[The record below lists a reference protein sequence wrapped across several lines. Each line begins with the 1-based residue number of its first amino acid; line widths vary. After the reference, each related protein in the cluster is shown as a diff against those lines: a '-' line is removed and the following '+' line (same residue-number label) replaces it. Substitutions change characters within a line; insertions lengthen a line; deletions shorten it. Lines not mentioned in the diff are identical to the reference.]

1 MSISVAIFAI
11 KLGYIVWKRPFI
23 DWMTD
28 IIQAVLA
35 LVSMVAINITFFS
48 RNGLLDHIPGMTEYL
63 SMGMMLLFGLV
74 VVGMLAMVAYLV
86 LFKKEAVMGVLGM
99 GGKDGD
105 DALRLEFDMNELW
118 SDDEEYYYEEHDEDA
133 LAFRAR
139 SFGNS
144 VLPSLFDE
152 PETRTRKKRTIQYNN
167 KDAADAPLD
176 DDAAGEDNPIDDGF
190 IANLLGGRLSIGA
203 VDGSISGDDAA
214 PAAEQPDEADE
225 GGWAEKISGKA
236 SELGGKASE
245 LGGRASEMFSDAAAG
260 FGLVSPRGS
269 Q

>member
-48 RNGLLDHIPGMTEYL
+48 RNGLLDHIPGMTEYMG
-63 SMGMMLLFGLV
+63 MGMMLLFGLV

-118 SDDEEYYYEEHDEDA
+118 SDDEEYYYEEHDEEGF
-133 LAFRAR
+133 AFRVR

-144 VLPSLFDE
+144 VFPSVFGE
-152 PETRTRKKRTIQYNN
+152 PETRTRKKRTIHYKN
-167 KDAADAPLD
+167 KDAADEQVVD

-214 PAAEQPDEADE
+214 PAAEQPGAADE
-225 GGWAEKISGKA
+225 GGWAEKIGGQA

-245 LGGRASEMFSDAAAG
+245 MFASAAAG
-260 FGLVSPRGS
+260 LGLVSPRGS
-269 Q
+269 H